1 MDGALGVMR
10 NCAGFVHRFA
20 DHVHDAAQRT
30 VADRHFD
37 RAAGVDHF
45 LTANQ
50 TLGGVHRDG
59 TNRVLAKVLG
69 NFQHQ
74 ANAMVVRFKSVQDQR
89 QVVIE
94 LDVDNGAD
102 DLGDP
107 SDLFVS
113 HIPNP
118 RIDPV
123 RALQRP
129 R

>member
-1 MDGALGVMR
+1 MDRTLAFVRDLT
-10 NCAGFVHRFA
+10 GFVDRLA
-20 DHVHDAAQRT
+20 DHVHDTAQGA
-30 VADRHFD
+30 VANRHHDRCI
-37 RAAGVDHF
+37 GVDHF
-45 LTANQ
+45 LTAHQ

-59 TNRVLAKVLG
+59 TYRVFAQVLS
-69 NFQHQ
+69 NFEHKTR
-74 ANAMVVRFKSVQDQR
+74 ALVVNFKSVQDQR

-118 RIDPV
+118 RLDPV
-123 RALQRP
+123 RALPRP